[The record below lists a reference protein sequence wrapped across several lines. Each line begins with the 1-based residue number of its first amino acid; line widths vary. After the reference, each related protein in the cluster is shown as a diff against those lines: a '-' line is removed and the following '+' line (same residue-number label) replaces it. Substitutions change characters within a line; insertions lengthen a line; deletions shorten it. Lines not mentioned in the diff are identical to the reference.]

1 MPTSSIFLLV
11 PVFPQHERHYMC
23 DISVKSGADPSN
35 GAPGFERV
43 PEAPEGP
50 TVAFLAMK
58 EIGRFTFLLFN
69 ECVFIRM
76 K

>member
-11 PVFPQHERHYMC
+11 PVFLQHERHYMC
-23 DISVKSGADPSN
+23 DISVKLEQTPPTG
-35 GAPGFERV
+35 RLRL
-43 PEAPEGP
+43 EAPEGP

-58 EIGRFTFLLFN
+58 EIGHFTFLLFN

-76 K
+76 E